1 MRSAVGF
8 YLIDFEVPARQWL
21 IYTVAL
27 LLSWTLCLGRKVNYW
42 SLSLC
47 CVLSLSGRSL
57 PSCVETI
64 SMNCCLV
71 GLGFFWDPMLQSL
84 QSFLQSS
91 AGEAVSWVWNL
102 AAGRILNLILLASRA
117 EELDRETRDLS
128 DLRADLQVEIKQGE
142 LENMGPTHQALA
154 WLRDAEEIE
163 ARAAD
168 FRVSFQQKGASSEGS
183 SLQSS
188 NRIGDEAAECLKQ
201 VQRLKTKRSS
211 LPPLTQALPP
221 AVVPLPGSSNYDCVG
236 TEETLSE
243 IARLVLEDDEAGIIG
258 IYGMGGIGKT
268 TLLKAINDKLL
279 QRGPGRFDLVIWVTV
294 SKELDGLKVQEDIA
308 VRLGYC
314 RPGEGQGPTLPR
326 DLHDRAS
333 ALLTA
338 LSQRKFLLLLD
349 DLWEK
354 LDLGTVGVPFPSHSN
369 GSKIV
374 FTTRSLKVCNEM
386 ESHQRVKVPLLNRA
400 SSWKLF
406 CERLGRAENQW
417 DLSLRSLAAAVAAK
431 CGGLPLTLITVGRA
445 MADATTRGEWK
456 EALMSLKGIPAE
468 LGDMKEVLTLLKFS
482 FDRLKDTAAREC
494 LLYCALFPEDHNID
508 ISQLIDYCVGE
519 GFLERGRHPDSI
531 YRARN
536 RGLITINGLK
546 AACLLEDGGIKG
558 REVKLHDTVRE
569 MALWITSGEEDEKNV
584 FLVDSGER
592 LTSVPT
598 PERWTE
604 ATRISFMHNEVGV
617 LPEKPRCHNL
627 RTLLLNSNH
636 PLREIPSGFFQ
647 FMLMLRVLDLSRT
660 GIHALPVEIGSLVE
674 LRQLNL
680 SETFL
685 DSLPVEVGRLT
696 NLRELRLEDVFCLK
710 SIPWEAVSSLP
721 GLQSLNIFKSYYEL
735 MGGWMDGGSDCGND
749 REGRQ
754 LCLKDLDGL
763 GQLMELGLS
772 IRGIPHEDMQALL
785 NSGRLCASIRFLCLK
800 EVGCSSFDLSCLQS
814 MKGLRTLFIE
824 HSTYLEE
831 LIFNTNQP
839 SELEDLTLLQ
849 IHRATIS
856 WKDRNVFAR
865 DLSIGAILK
874 NLLRLE
880 ISKCGALEDIT
891 WIRELPCIEIFR
903 LSRCLKIVELIVV
916 QEVMI
921 GDVDYE
927 KDFSFPKLKEFYLNN
942 LINLRNVCRHPLL
955 FPSLEKLLVADCPV
969 LKKLPFGVASAKNLK
984 DIRGSRGWWT
994 RLEWD
999 HEDVRSTFAPYF
1011 SPFF

>member
-8 YLIDFEVPARQWL
+8 YLIDSEVPARQWL

-27 LLSWTLCLGRKVNYW
+27 LLSWPLCLGRKVNYW

-47 CVLSLSGRSL
+47 CVLSLSLSLSGRSL

-128 DLRADLQVEIKQGE
+128 DLRADLQLEIKQGE

-188 NRIGDEAAECLKQ
+188 NRLGDEAAECLKQ

-211 LPPLTQALPP
+211 LPPFTQALPP

-400 SSWKLF
+400 SS
-406 CERLGRAENQW
+406 
-417 DLSLRSLAAAVAAK
+417 
-431 CGGLPLTLITVGRA
+431 
-445 MADATTRGEWK
+445 
-456 EALMSLKGIPAE
+456 
-468 LGDMKEVLTLLKFS
+468 
-482 FDRLKDTAAREC
+482 
-494 LLYCALFPEDHNID
+494 
-508 ISQLIDYCVGE
+508 
-519 GFLERGRHPDSI
+519 
-531 YRARN
+531 
-536 RGLITINGLK
+536 GLK

-584 FLVDSGER
+584 FLVNSGER

-604 ATRISFMHNEVGV
+604 ATRISFMQNEVGV
-617 LPEKPRCHNL
+617 LPEKPRWHNL

-710 SIPWEAVSSLP
+710 SIPWAAVSSLP

-785 NSGRLCASIRFLCLK
+785 NSSRLCASIRFLCLK

-865 DLSIGAILK
+865 DLSIGAIFK

-969 LKKLPFGVASAKNLK
+969 LKKLPFGLASAKNLK